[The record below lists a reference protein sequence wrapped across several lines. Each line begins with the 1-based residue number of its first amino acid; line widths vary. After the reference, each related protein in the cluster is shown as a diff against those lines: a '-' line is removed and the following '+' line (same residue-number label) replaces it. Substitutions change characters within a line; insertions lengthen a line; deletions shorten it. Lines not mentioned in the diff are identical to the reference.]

1 MDPLTGIFTAPR
13 PGKYFFGFSGVSNT
27 NAARI
32 DLQLNGVKIGE
43 GYSTANLDTFSHQA
57 TLELKEGD
65 QLRLFLLA
73 GAIHDSHYLY
83 TNFVG
88 WLVEEDVFNFNV

>member
-1 MDPLTGIFTAPR
+1 MKYTARKENFYYGTGIFTAPR

-43 GYSTANLDTFSHQA
+43 G
-57 TLELKEGD
+57 
-65 QLRLFLLA
+65 
-73 GAIHDSHYLY
+73 
-83 TNFVG
+83 
-88 WLVEEDVFNFNV
+88 